1 MDEIMLFKADGLTER
16 RGFDTHSAAECFL
29 IIAQCGCMHVVP
41 LRCPFPALEVAHFS
55 PLRDFVI
62 CRGIGQSLN
71 MSLGQTE
78 PVIDKVPAVT
88 EA

>member
-1 MDEIMLFKADGLTER
+1 MLFKPDGLTER
-16 RGFDTHSAAECFL
+16 RGFDINVAAECFL
-29 IIAQCGCMHVVP
+29 IIAHCRCEPFVP
-41 LRCPFPALEVAHFS
+41 LRCPFAALEVSHFS

-62 CRGIGQSLN
+62 RRGIGQSLN

-78 PVIDKVPAVT
+78 LVIDKVPAVT